1 MPRYDII
8 LENDSLADACI
19 SYYEQKHDGSRLAR
33 AYYYKGVN
41 AFMRGDTVA
50 ALTHIKQ
57 AEKEEAKAYTP
68 WLRYLILGNLAFIH
82 TAWVRTKRR
91 LRTARK
97 HLTN

>member
-1 MPRYDII
+1 MQLNARYDII

-41 AFMRGDTVA
+41 AFMRTVA

-57 AEKEEAKAYTP
+57 AEKEEAKAYTS
-68 WLRYLILGNLAFIH
+68 
-82 TAWVRTKRR
+82 
-91 LRTARK
+91 
-97 HLTN
+97 